1 MAKSKRSEMVTG
13 LFVVV
18 ALAAGVGVVIWI
30 GAADIFAPAGK
41 TIVFAAPLESGSLG
55 LAVGSAVKFND
66 LPIGKIESMR
76 LGRDAKRTLYVARI
90 EQADLDIRAD
100 ARAVAIGEFIGG
112 ASVVLETLGSAAAP
126 AATAD
131 APVPLT
137 ASNTML
143 KRMQDILGYGDE
155 QRKQF
160 QQIFANLASTSEY
173 VNGIAA
179 TLAAETDRK
188 DSQALLSQLKATV
201 GNLRGAS
208 ANLRTETDKSNP
220 DSLLAKVRG
229 SADNVRAATTDL
241 RAQANPKNTAG
252 LLAKVHRSM
261 DDLNAVTADARPKIK
276 QTLTSVANATKRIE
290 AYTRDDVGAILADA
304 RKTVAAM
311 LEAMNDLRQTA
322 RTGKDVLVLNRK
334 NIEDTLANVKVMS
347 LNLKAAA
354 QEIRRNPWR
363 LLHRPT
369 EKELAAQNI
378 YDTVRAFAEGAG
390 QLDDAV
396 ARLEA
401 LCKARPEAIEP
412 DDPDLVEIRKHL
424 RETFKKFQ
432 AVEKTLLEKTPSPK

>member
-1 MAKSKRSEMVTG
+1 MAKSKRSELVTG

-30 GAADIFAPAGK
+30 GAADVFAPAGK
-41 TIVFAAPLESGSLG
+41 TVVFAASLESGSLG
-55 LAVGSAVKFND
+55 LDVGSAVKFND
-66 LPIGKIESMR
+66 LPIGKIKTMR
-76 LGRDAKRTLYVARI
+76 LDRAAQRTLYVARI
-90 EQADLDIRAD
+90 EAADVDIRAD
-100 ARAVAIGEFIGG
+100 ARAVAVGEFIGG
-112 ASVVLETLGSAAAP
+112 ASIVLETLGSASAP

-131 APVPLT
+131 APVPLI
-137 ASNTML
+137 ASNAML
-143 KRMQDILGYGDE
+143 RRMQDVLGYGDE

-160 QQIFANLASTSEY
+160 QQILANLAETSDK

-179 TLAAETDRK
+179 TLAAETDREDDK
-188 DSQALLSQLKATV
+188 ALLSQLKATV
-201 GNLRGAS
+201 GNLRDAS
-208 ANLRTETDKSNP
+208 ANLRGETEKSNP

-229 SADNVRAATTDL
+229 SADNVRAATRDL
-241 RAQANPKNTAG
+241 RAQADPKNDAG

-276 QTLTSVANATKRIE
+276 QTLTSVANAAKQVE

-304 RKTVAAM
+304 KKTVAAM
-311 LEAMNDLRQTA
+311 LQATNDLRQSA
-322 RTGKDVLVLNRK
+322 QTGKDILVLNRK

-369 EKELAAQNI
+369 EKELDTRNI

-390 QLDDAV
+390 RLDDAV

-401 LCKARPEAIEP
+401 LCKARPEAIKP
-412 DDPDLVEIRKHL
+412 DDPDLIRIRKHL
-424 RETFKKFQ
+424 QETFKKFQ
-432 AVEKTLLEKTPSPK
+432 AVENTLLEKTSK